1 MNHCNCFLKT
11 LLLIYLFSLIIYY
24 VFLSFNKNTEAF
36 IDLGIMK
43 KCNKIKRQCK
53 ARMTI
58 IKNGAERKV
67 NRTLQKAYNN
77 IKTVGKKIIFPKE
90 IKISF

>member
-1 MNHCNCFLKT
+1 MNKCNNFLNT
-11 LLLIYLFSLIIYY
+11 LLIIYLFCFLI
-24 VFLSFNKNTEAF
+24 FLTLQF
-36 IDLGIMK
+36 INNPIEGFLDLGIMK

-58 IKNGAERKV
+58 LKNGAERKV
-67 NRTLQKAYNN
+67 NTNLQKAYDNV
-77 IKTVGKKIIFPKE
+77 KTISKKIIFPKE

>member
-53 ARMTI
+53 AKMTI
-58 IKNGAERKV
+58 LKNGAVRPI
-67 NRTLQKAYNN
+67 NRNIQKAYNN
-77 IKTVGKKIIFPKE
+77 IKSIGKKMMFPKE

>member
-1 MNHCNCFLKT
+1 MKKCNNFLKT
-11 LLLIYLFSLIIYY
+11 ILIIYLFSFI
-24 VFLSFNKNTEAF
+24 VFHTLNFFNTYEEGF

-43 KCNKIKRQCK
+43 KCNKLKRQCK

-58 IKNGAERKV
+58 IKQGATRSV
-67 NRTLQKAYNN
+67 NKRLQRVYNN
-77 IKTVGKKIIFPKE
+77 AKAISKKIIFPKE

>member
-1 MNHCNCFLKT
+1 MNNCNNFLNT
-11 LLLIYLFSLIIYY
+11 LLLLYLSCFLI
-24 VFLSFNKNTEAF
+24 FLTLQF
-36 IDLGIMK
+36 INNPIEGFVDLGIMK